1 MCDNT
6 LEEFD
11 EVETDKQ
18 AAKAQIEQAAQWMA
32 QRMAQP
38 PVHPFVEIL
47 DHVPAEQRVGLYAM
61 LLRAA
66 AEQLANA
73 TMEKALLQTKINEVN
88 ATAAERSCLDQKE
101 GFTRAV
107 ASVRAS
113 LTQWPEGACDQEV
126 ARLVSLIVHKAIT
139 DDAGALWVSAGMPP
153 SRDYIGEEFLVALLM
168 GAPGSTPRYQRRM
181 AVWHGDQG
189 WVAAEDGRTRLH
201 PAYWHHMPKGPRPEA
216 PRHIA
221 VEPQS

>member
-1 MCDNT
+1 MSNGMFV
-6 LEEFD
+6 FD
-11 EVETDKQ
+11 EEEAEQ
-18 AAKAQIEQAAQWMA
+18 EAAKAQLEQVAAAMRA
-32 QRMAQP
+32 AP
-38 PVHPFVEIL
+38 PHPFVDIL
-47 DHVPAEQRVGLYAM
+47 NHLPTEHRMGLLDQLLQGASDLLMLNRVDIRLLQSQLEQARAQAEQ
-61 LLRAA
+61 
-66 AEQLANA
+66 AN
-73 TMEKALLQTKINEVN
+73 NEGNV
-88 ATAAERSCLDQKE
+88 E
-101 GFTRAV
+101 GFTRAL

-113 LTQWPEGACDQEV
+113 LVQWPEGACDQEV

-153 SRDYIGEEFLVALLM
+153 SREYIGEEFLVAMLM
-168 GAPGSTPRYQRRM
+168 NAPESTPRYQRRV